1 MFNPFFRSFLP
12 GFRVEPDDVPGF
24 NIDDNG
30 LPRRANASF
39 DGTFPDSA
47 TQQYSDAAQTQS
59 SPSISF
65 RLPGAEGWVLS
76 TPLPGFRVSPQDDV
90 PGLNV
95 GPQND
100 VPGFNVDENGVQQQ
114 QTTFGWPPGSV
125 TPQEPK
131 PPNGDT
137 AAI

>member
-12 GFRVEPDDVPGF
+12 GFLVEPDDVPGF

-47 TQQYSDAAQTQS
+47 TQQYSNAAQTQS

-65 RLPGAEGWVLS
+65 RLPGAEGYRCVLS
-76 TPLPGFRVSPQDDV
+76 RFWLYSP
-90 PGLNV
+90 NYR
-95 GPQND
+95 
-100 VPGFNVDENGVQQQ
+100 
-114 QTTFGWPPGSV
+114 
-125 TPQEPK
+125 
-131 PPNGDT
+131 NGDAKRPGARLSQLLGCCPPPRST
-137 AAI
+137 SLLPL